1 MTRRLPAFAAL
12 VLALAACETGS
23 ERKPA
28 VSVRLRTTPADTI
41 AAGDSLHMTAWVIN
55 REGQPLTL
63 EFESQCQVEMFVL
76 TEDKSIVHPPGGGST
91 CISTPTSLDVPAN
104 DSVRVDDAWL
114 ASSPQPGEYAAYAVV
129 SSHHVVRGERRDNK
143 LSHRSNIVTFHVAQ
157 PPR

>member
-1 MTRRLPAFAAL
+1 MTRRLPGFAAL

-28 VSVRLRTTPADTI
+28 VSVRLRTTPADTV

-55 REGQPLTL
+55 REREPMTL
-63 EFESQCQVEMFVL
+63 EFKSQCHVEMFVV

-91 CISTPTSLDVPAN
+91 CISTPTSLQVPAN
-104 DSVRVDDAWL
+104 DSVRVDDSWPAL
-114 ASSPQPGEYAAYAVV
+114 APQPGEYAAYAVV
-129 SSHHVVRGERRDNK
+129 SSHHVVRGERRDSK

-157 PPR
+157 PPS

>member
-28 VSVRLRTTPADTI
+28 VSVRLRTTPGDTI

-55 REGQPLTL
+55 REREPMTL
-63 EFESQCQVEMFVL
+63 EFESQCQVEMFVV

-91 CISTPTSLDVPAN
+91 CISTPTSLQVPAH
-104 DSVRVDDAWL
+104 DSVRVDDAWPAL
-114 ASSPQPGEYAAYAVV
+114 APQPGEYAAYAVV

-157 PPR
+157 PPS